1 MTTVAH
7 DGRPV
12 SAQDSRASARAS
24 ERGDAE
30 LLRRYASTRDPRL
43 HEQLVERFLPL
54 ARHAAARYMRSGE
67 PFEDLVQIACEG
79 LLKALSRF
87 DPERSSSFAAY
98 ALPTMRG
105 ELRRYFRDR
114 GWMVRPPR
122 DLQERTLRVERTIED
137 LSGRLGRPPTVPEV
151 AAALEIEDEDVL
163 EALEAGGGRRAIS
176 FSAPWG
182 RGDGEDDVLED
193 GLGDADDG
201 FERADTRML
210 LDALAQVLD
219 TRERRVLHLRFH
231 HDLTQAEIGQTL
243 GISQMQVSRVLRAA
257 LAKLRLAAEHH
268 ERLGRRIAA

>member
-54 ARHAAARYMRSGE
+54 ARHAAAGYMRSGE
-67 PFEDLVQIACEG
+67 PFEDLVQVACEG

-163 EALEAGGGRRAIS
+163 EALEAGGGGGGGGRCLAPAVGAGGGRRAIS

-210 LDALAQVLD
+210 LDAL
-219 TRERRVLHLRFH
+219 
-231 HDLTQAEIGQTL
+231 
-243 GISQMQVSRVLRAA
+243 
-257 LAKLRLAAEHH
+257 
-268 ERLGRRIAA
+268 